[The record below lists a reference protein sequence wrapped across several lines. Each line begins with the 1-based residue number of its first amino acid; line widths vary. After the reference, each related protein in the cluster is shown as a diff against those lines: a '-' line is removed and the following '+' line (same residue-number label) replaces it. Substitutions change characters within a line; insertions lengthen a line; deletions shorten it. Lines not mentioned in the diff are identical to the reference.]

1 MDTATASDR
10 RLGAT
15 ITLGTI
21 AVAGALAM
29 LIGAESAVARGTGF
43 ATAVLAGGLLIV
55 ALHTAQ

>member
-1 MDTATASDR
+1 MATATTSDR

-29 LIGAESAVARGTGF
+29 LLGAGSAAARGVGF
-43 ATAVLAGGLLIV
+43 ATAVLAGSLLIV
-55 ALHTAQ
+55 ALHTAK